1 MKNDEI
7 KVTINGKEI
16 TTTPGKTILEVINEY
31 KIDTIPTLCH
41 DDRIEPYG
49 SCFLCVVEVEGVNK
63 LVPSCSNPIND
74 GMVIHTDNEK
84 IKASRKTAL
93 ELLLSNHYAD
103 CIGPCINNC
112 PANVDAQ
119 GYIALISMGKYREA
133 LKLVKENNPLPL
145 SIGRVCVR
153 DCEVACRREFVDDPV
168 TINFLKRY
176 VADID
181 HEKGKWTPDIKKSS
195 NKKVAVVGGGPA
207 GLTCAYY
214 LKLEGHSV
222 TIFEKLPRLGGMLR
236 YGIPEYR
243 LPKKILDAEIKW
255 ITDPGIDVKTGL
267 AMGKDFDIKSLK
279 KDGFDAV
286 FLAVGAHEASSIR
299 LEGENETEGVYR
311 GIDFLRELII
321 GGIPKLKGTVVVV
334 GGGNTALDAA
344 RTALRCGADKVKI
357 VYRRSLKEM
366 PAHHE
371 EIEAAQEEGVEI
383 LFLNNPKTII
393 REDGKLKAVE
403 CFKMKLE
410 EAAPGERARPVPIPD
425 SDFIIDCDYLI
436 GAIGQKV
443 DTTFLEQD
451 EECKLERWG
460 TVIVDKGTME
470 TNIPDVF
477 AGGDVVSGPFT
488 AISAIAQGKN
498 AALSI
503 DHFLK
508 TGKARAPKKK
518 FYSFKHKL
526 SELAEHEFD
535 HFKKMDREKMPHIPI
550 KQRINSFEEV
560 ELGLEEEQAATETKR
575 CLECGCSEYF
585 DCSLRKYAD
594 EFEIDI
600 SDYMGETRKFKV
612 DSRHPFI
619 TLDPNKCINC
629 GRCVRTCSQVL
640 EVSALGFVYR
650 GFKAVVKPAMEK
662 ELLHTNCIA
671 CGNCIDTCPT
681 GAISEKFPFKVL
693 GTLPKDN
700 RESICNFCSI
710 GCKINY
716 KVINDDIFY
725 IANTTEAIHE
735 WPNRGYLCV
744 KGRFGHRYL
753 REPERLLKPLLKE
766 YGKTKEV
773 DWDEAIDYTT
783 GKIKKILEKHGP
795 DSVAVMASP
804 KMSNEELY
812 LLQKLVRAGFKSNN
826 ISGFS
831 QLIDDVDREG
841 LEDSIGVTAST
852 ASMQDV
858 DNADVIVV
866 MNSNLSEEN
875 LVMELR
881 IKQALKNNAK
891 LVLVNSGEIQLTK
904 FADLWIDSRK
914 GSNTALM
921 NGLMKEVIDRGL
933 TDQDF
938 ISSKTN
944 GFADVKEKVKDF
956 DKKKVTGLTG
966 IDEEKYEKLVKM
978 VGKPGAKVVF
988 IYNLDSRKEKSKND
1002 LQAVVNFLLMTNRFT
1017 SKDNGLII
1025 MREFSNSTGASDM
1038 GISPQHLPGFVKNF
1052 EHEEIERIGKLWKV
1066 NLEEVFKPSDMK
1078 GKLVLGKIKALL
1090 VFGEDPL
1097 ISSDNLK
1104 YFKGLEFLMVRDMYN
1119 TDTAKEADVVLPAS
1133 SPIEQDGSYTNCEGL
1148 VQKAAAVLKSKTGRA
1163 NWEIIARIA
1172 EAFHPGFAYRSTQE
1186 ILDEINEVN
1195 RLYRDCRVDEIR
1207 GTKLLE
1213 KTFFTRDGKADFSIF
1228 EIDSVTLSPEKTPLL
1243 YSENYYKSKIKDK
1256 LYSYAHN

>member
-1 MKNDEI
+1 
-7 KVTINGKEI
+7 
-16 TTTPGKTILEVINEY
+16 
-31 KIDTIPTLCH
+31 
-41 DDRIEPYG
+41 
-49 SCFLCVVEVEGVNK
+49 
-63 LVPSCSNPIND
+63 
-74 GMVIHTDNEK
+74 
-84 IKASRKTAL
+84 
-93 ELLLSNHYAD
+93 
-103 CIGPCINNC
+103 
-112 PANVDAQ
+112 
-119 GYIALISMGKYREA
+119 MGKYEEA
-133 LKLVKENNPLPL
+133 LKLIKENNPLPL

-153 DCEVACRREFVDDPV
+153 DCEVACRREFIDDPV
-168 TINFLKRY
+168 AINFLKRF
-176 VADID
+176 VADMD
-181 HEKGKWTPDIKKSS
+181 HEKGKWTPSGKKTS

-214 LKLEGHSV
+214 LKLAGHAV
-222 TIFEKLPRLGGMLR
+222 TIFEKLPQLGGMLR

-243 LPKKILDAEIKW
+243 LPKQILDAEIKW
-255 ITDPGIDVKTGL
+255 ITDPGVDVKTGVV
-267 AMGKDFDIKSLK
+267 MGKDFDINSLK
-279 KDGFDAV
+279 KEGFDAI
-286 FLAVGAHEASSIR
+286 FLGVGAHEASSMR
-299 LEGENETEGVYR
+299 LEGEDETEGVYR
-311 GIDFLRELII
+311 GIDFLRELIT
-321 GGIPKLKGTVVVV
+321 GGIPKLEGTVVVV
-334 GGGNTALDAA
+334 GGGNTAIDAA
-344 RTALRCGADKVKI
+344 RTALRCGADTVKI

-371 EIEAAQEEGVEI
+371 EIEAAQDEGVEI
-383 LFLNNPKTII
+383 LFLNNPKAII
-393 REDGKLKAVE
+393 REGGKLKAVE

-410 EAAPGERARPVPIPD
+410 EAAPGERARPVPVPD
-425 SDFIIDCDYLI
+425 SDFIINCEYLI

-443 DTTFLEQD
+443 DTAFLD
-451 EECKLERWG
+451 RDKDCKLERWG

-470 TNIPDVF
+470 TNIPGVF

-498 AALSI
+498 ASLSI

-535 HFKKMDREKMPHIPI
+535 HFKKIDRGKMPHIPME
-550 KQRINSFEEV
+550 QRLHSFEEV
-560 ELGLEEEQAATETKR
+560 ETGLEEEQAAAETKR

-594 EFEIDI
+594 EFEVDI

-612 DSRHPFI
+612 DTRHPFI

-716 KVINDDIFY
+716 KVVNDDIFY
-725 IANTTEAIHE
+725 IANSTEAIHE

-766 YGKTKEV
+766 NGRMKEV
-773 DWDEAIDYTT
+773 EWDEAIDYTT
-783 GKIKKILEKHGP
+783 GRIKKMIEKYGP

-804 KMSNEELY
+804 KLSNEELY
-812 LLQKLVRAGFKSNN
+812 LLQKLVRAGFKTNN

-831 QLIDDVDREG
+831 QLINDVDREG
-841 LEDSIGVTAST
+841 LEDAVGVTAST
-852 ASMQDV
+852 ASMRDV

-881 IKQALKNNAK
+881 IKQAQKNKAK
-891 LVLVNSGEIQLTK
+891 LILVNSGEIRLTK

-921 NGLMKEVIDRGL
+921 NGLMKEVIDRNL
-933 TDQDF
+933 FDSEF
-938 ISSKTN
+938 IASKTN

-956 DKKKVTGLTG
+956 NKKRVTALAG
-966 IDEEKYEKLVKM
+966 IDERKYEKLIEM
-978 VGKPGAKVVF
+978 VGKPGANVVF

-1002 LQAVVNFLLMTNRFT
+1002 LQAVVNFLLMTNRLT
-1017 SKDNGLII
+1017 SKNNGLIV

-1038 GISPQHLPGFVKNF
+1038 GITPLHLPGFVKTY
-1052 EHEEIERIGKLWKV
+1052 EQEEIERIGAKWEMNLQKV
-1066 NLEEVFKPSDMK
+1066 FQPAGVGSDMK
-1078 GKLVLGKIKALL
+1078 EKLVFGKIKALL

-1104 YFKGLEFLMVRDMYN
+1104 YFKGLEFLLVQDITRTY
-1119 TDTAKEADVVLPAS
+1119 TAREADVLLPAAT
-1133 SPIEQDGSYTNCEGL
+1133 PIEQDGSYTNCEGR
-1148 VQKAAAVLKSKTGRA
+1148 VQKAAAILKSKTGRA
-1163 NWEIIARIA
+1163 NWEIIARLG
-1172 EAFHPGFAYRSTQE
+1172 EAFHPGFAYRSAE
-1186 ILDEINEVN
+1186 DIFDEIKEVN
-1195 RLYRDCRVDEIR
+1195 RLYRDCRFDEIR
-1207 GTKLLE
+1207 GSKILAE
-1213 KTFFTRDGKADFSIF
+1213 RFFTRGGKADFSIYD
-1228 EIDSVTLSPEKTPLL
+1228 IDTTTLSPEKTPLL
-1243 YSENYYKSKIKDK
+1243 YSENYFKTKIKDK
-1256 LYSYAHN
+1256 LYSYTHN